1 MKDIKL
7 TFNKSQHLCGE
18 TTISQLFREGK
29 AFLVFPLRVVYRV
42 MPREIDGHIYSS
54 PILGGVPE
62 GGGGEIIS
70 SSFSK
75 KRPAVRVLTSVPK
88 KQFKHAVDR
97 NRFKRLIR
105 ESYRLQQHELNEVLD
120 SNGLVMDVAF
130 TAVHNQIPK
139 FDYLK
144 GRMGKILQLLKEQGT
159 RSE

>member
-1 MKDIKL
+1 MENSKL

-18 TTISQLFREGK
+18 TTISQLFREGN

-42 MPREIDGHIYSS
+42 MPRENVD
-54 PILGGVPE
+54 
-62 GGGGEIIS
+62 
-70 SSFSK
+70 

-120 SNGLVMDVAF
+120 SKGLVMDVAF
-130 TAVHNQIPK
+130 TAVHNQLPE
-139 FDYLK
+139 FDFLK
-144 GRMGKILQLLKEQGT
+144 GRMFKILAKLVEMQSVESIECKE
-159 RSE
+159 

>member
-1 MKDIKL
+1 MENLKL

-42 MPREIDGHIYSS
+42 MPRENTD
-54 PILGGVPE
+54 
-62 GGGGEIIS
+62 
-70 SSFSK
+70 

-105 ESYRLQQHELNEVLD
+105 ESYRLQQHELNEVLETQ
-120 SNGLVMDVAF
+120 GLVMDVAF
-130 TAVHNQIPK
+130 TAVHNQLPE
-139 FDYLK
+139 FDFLK
-144 GRMGKILQLLKEQGT
+144 SRMAKILSKLVEMQDIASSADEK
-159 RSE
+159 